1 MTESRERHSS
11 TSSNPN
17 PSRLTDGDYVVL
29 QEFNDQECEA
39 WLYFIR
45 RNGNEENLQHL
56 QQQLEK
62 IDWYVMDSL
71 SAFDLDLEHNVSAS
85 TAKEMTKIELNAY
98 SFHRKFDGKLQ
109 KIDFHFSRKDSNETK
124 MCKVFD
130 VLGYGQIEN
139 FIDDEDIDDEDME
152 FVNTD
157 DEDSS
162 SSSTDDEA
170 SSDDDENHENLN
182 STIPSNVR
190 LPGSLVKK

>member
-11 TSSNPN
+11 TSSNQK
-17 PSRLTDGDYVVL
+17 PSRLTDGEYVVL

-45 RNGNEENLQHL
+45 RNGNEDNLNHL

-71 SAFDLDLEHNVSAS
+71 SAFDLDLEHNVSAK

-98 SFHRKFDGKLQ
+98 TFHRKFDGKLQ

-152 FVNTD
+152 YV
-157 DEDSS
+157 
-162 SSSTDDEA
+162 STD
-170 SSDDDENHENLN
+170 SDSDSGSCSESDSECEEDNHEDNI
-182 STIPSNVR
+182 SSKIPSTAR
-190 LPGSLVKK
+190 LPASLVKK